1 MLIKSKKIAELNE
14 LLESYNFKKLE
25 KEYGAKLLICS
36 GDEMLNN
43 KQILLNTGITK
54 QEVDSYLQKTF
65 LDFVGNYGCYGF
77 DSKTGSNIFGVA
89 FIMPILTKSGT
100 GEIKKK
106 HMDFLSRKEAIEKL
120 EQYKAEG
127 II

>member
-1 MLIKSKKIAELNE
+1 MLIKSEKIAKLNE

-25 KEYGAKLLICS
+25 EEYGAKLLICS

-54 QEVDSYLQKTF
+54 QDVDSYLQKTF

-89 FIMPILTKSGT
+89 FIMPILTKSAT
-100 GEIKKK
+100 GEVKRIRW
-106 HMDFLSRKEAIEKL
+106 DFLSKKEGVKTL
-120 EQYKAEG
+120 KDYKNQG
-127 II
+127 LV

>member
-25 KEYGAKLLICS
+25 KEYGAKILIS
-36 GDEMLNN
+36 TGEDFLNN

-54 QEVDSYLQKTF
+54 QEVDVYLQRTF
-65 LDFVGNYGCYGF
+65 LDFVANYGCYGF
-77 DSKTGSNIFGVA
+77 DSKTGSNVFGVA
-89 FIMPILTKSGT
+89 FLMPIITKSGT

-106 HMDFLSRKEAIEKL
+106 HMDFLCKKEALEKL
-120 EQYKAEG
+120 EKYKSEG
-127 II
+127 FI

>member
-25 KEYGAKLLICS
+25 KEYGAKLLICT

-43 KQILLNTGITK
+43 KQLFINAGSSK
-54 QEVDSYLQKTF
+54 QDGESYLQQTF

-89 FIMPILTKSGT
+89 FIMPKLTKSAT
-100 GEIKKK
+100 GEIKRIGW
-106 HMDFLSRKEAIEKL
+106 DFLSKKEGVKTL
-120 EQYKAEG
+120 EDYKNKG
-127 II
+127 YI